1 VIGNATTSRLLVVL
15 LLLTLVVFAN
25 GCSPV
30 ERIAGNTNVIRQDAQ
45 ALIDHG
51 NAIKDAE
58 VVDRATRIDENAAD
72 IHVQLTKV
80 QDITPA
86 WLSTLKWWGIAVAV
100 GGIAFLVWQSGIGTA
115 IRVAVGW
122 LPRRKVAQAE
132 LAVDMLDPDRPE
144 GEREY
149 VAAMRAQDPEFDAA
163 FRKAQTRRKA

>member
-1 VIGNATTSRLLVVL
+1 MRFLVLTL
-15 LLLTLVVFAN
+15 LLA

-30 ERIAGNTNVIRQDAQ
+30 ERIAGNTNVIRTDAQ

-58 VVDRATRIDENAAD
+58 VVDRATRIDENASD

-115 IRVAVGW
+115 VRVAVGW
-122 LPRRKVAQAE
+122 LPRRKVTQAE

>member
-1 VIGNATTSRLLVVL
+1 MLQIALLVL
-15 LLLTLVVFAN
+15 ILICA

-115 IRVAVGW
+115 VRVAVGW
-122 LPRRKVAQAE
+122 LPRRKVTQAE

>member
-1 VIGNATTSRLLVVL
+1 MRWVILIVAL
-15 LLLTLVVFAN
+15 A

-100 GGIAFLVWQSGIGTA
+100 GGIAFLVWQFGTA
-115 IRVAVGW
+115 VRVAVGW

>member
-1 VIGNATTSRLLVVL
+1 
-15 LLLTLVVFAN
+15 
-25 GCSPV
+25 
-30 ERIAGNTNVIRQDAQ
+30 
-45 ALIDHG
+45 
-51 NAIKDAE
+51 
-58 VVDRATRIDENAAD
+58 
-72 IHVQLTKV
+72 V

-86 WLSTLKWWGIAVAV
+86 WLSTLKWWGIAVAL

-115 IRVAVGW
+115 VRVAVGW
-122 LPRRKVAQAE
+122 LPRRKVTQAE

>member
-1 VIGNATTSRLLVVL
+1 MRWAVLLVAL
-15 LLLTLVVFAN
+15 A

-115 IRVAVGW
+115 VRVAVGW
-122 LPRRKVAQAE
+122 LPRRKVTQAE

>member
-1 VIGNATTSRLLVVL
+1 MRWAVLLVAL
-15 LLLTLVVFAN
+15 A

-58 VVDRATRIDENAAD
+58 VVDRATRINENAAD

-100 GGIAFLVWQSGIGTA
+100 AGIAFLVWNSGIGTFV
-115 IRVAVGW
+115 RVAIGW
-122 LPRRKVAQAE
+122 LPRKKVAAAE

>member
-1 VIGNATTSRLLVVL
+1 VIGKATTLRALVVL
-15 LLLTLVVFAN
+15 PLLALIVFAI

-100 GGIAFLVWQSGIGTA
+100 AGIAFLVWNSGIGTA

>member
-1 VIGNATTSRLLVVL
+1 MRCF
-15 LLLTLVVFAN
+15 FAGKRMRFFILILMLA

-86 WLSTLKWWGIAVAV
+86 WLSTLKWWGVAVAV
-100 GGIAFLVWQSGIGTA
+100 AGVAFVLWQSGIGTFVRIA
-115 IRVAVGW
+115 IGW

>member
-1 VIGNATTSRLLVVL
+1 MRWAVLVVAL
-15 LLLTLVVFAN
+15 A

-51 NAIKDAE
+51 NAIQDAE
-58 VVDRATRIDENAAD
+58 VVDRATRIDENASD

-86 WLSTLKWWGIAVAV
+86 WLSTAKWWGIAVAV
-100 GGIAFLVWQSGIGTA
+100 GGIAFLLWNSGIGSA
-115 IRVAVGW
+115 IRIAVGC
-122 LPRRKVAQAE
+122 LPRRKVNQAD
-132 LAVDMLDPDRPE
+132 LAVSMLDPDRPE
-144 GEREY
+144 SEREY

-163 FRKAQTRRKA
+163 YRKIAQKRRKANT

>member
-1 VIGNATTSRLLVVL
+1 MTNNVSKLCLLAVAL
-15 LLLTLVVFAN
+15 A

>member
-1 VIGNATTSRLLVVL
+1 MRWAVLVVAL
-15 LLLTLVVFAN
+15 A

-72 IHVQLTKV
+72 IHVQLTRV

-115 IRVAVGW
+115 VRVAVGW
-122 LPRRKVAQAE
+122 LPRRKVTQAE

>member
-1 VIGNATTSRLLVVL
+1 MKFVAAILALVL
-15 LLLTLVVFAN
+15 A

-115 IRVAVGW
+115 VRVAVGW
-122 LPRRKVAQAE
+122 LPRRKVTQAE

>member
-1 VIGNATTSRLLVVL
+1 MLPLLALIVFVI
-15 LLLTLVVFAN
+15 

-100 GGIAFLVWQSGIGTA
+100 AGIAFLVWNSGIGTFV
-115 IRVAVGW
+115 RVAVGW